1 MVELL
6 IGLVILSADMV
17 LKYLSPT
24 AFNPPVSLIRGVLE
38 LNYVENT
45 GAAWGLFSG
54 SGARYF
60 FLVISL
66 AFMVV
71 LALFYMKMRAE
82 FRVIS
87 RFSLCL
93 IFFGTLGNF
102 YDRLVFGYVRDMIYF
117 RLINFPVFNIADSA
131 IVLGAILLCI
141 EVLFLKRNTFDMLE
155 CWIKSWKKPS

>member
-1 MVELL
+1 MLELV
-6 IGLVILSADMV
+6 IGLVVLSADMI
-17 LKYLSPT
+17 LKYLSPN

-38 LNYVENT
+38 LTYVENT
-45 GAAWGLFSG
+45 GAAWGLLSG
-54 SGARYF
+54 VGARYF

-66 AFMVV
+66 VFMVA
-71 LALFYMKMRAE
+71 LAWFYVRKRAD

-131 IVLGAILLCI
+131 IVIGAILLCI

-155 CWIKSWKKPS
+155 SWIKSWKKAS